1 MKQSCVLA
9 RSRAALAAVL
19 SMTIVAAC
27 AEPSTQPRVPTRA
40 PNSGTSAEVTLGT
53 LDGANAAFGQL
64 GATTDR
70 VNLTIPTQF
79 HAQNPCAGGRFG
91 EIVVFTGDQHLVFS
105 QTTTANGHLSTMLHW
120 NADQVIGVGQFTGF
134 LYRATGVTQDH
145 IVSNVPLPYT
155 ETSTNSYHIIG
166 QGQATNMDLHETV
179 HVTVDANGRVSAWV
193 TDYNFE
199 CQGNPTF

>member
-1 MKQSCVLA
+1 MKPRFVLG
-9 RSRAALAAVL
+9 RFRAALAAAL
-19 SMTIVAAC
+19 SVIAAAC
-27 AEPSTQPRVPTRA
+27 AESATQPGVGIRVP
-40 PNSGTSAEVTLGT
+40 NGGTSAEVTVPII
-53 LDGANAAFGQL
+53 DGANTAFAQL

-105 QTTTANGHLSTMLHW
+105 QTTTANGHLSSMVHW

-179 HVTVDANGRVSAWV
+179 HMTVDANGRVSAWV
-193 TDYNFE
+193 TDYNFA
-199 CQGNPTF
+199 CHGDPTF